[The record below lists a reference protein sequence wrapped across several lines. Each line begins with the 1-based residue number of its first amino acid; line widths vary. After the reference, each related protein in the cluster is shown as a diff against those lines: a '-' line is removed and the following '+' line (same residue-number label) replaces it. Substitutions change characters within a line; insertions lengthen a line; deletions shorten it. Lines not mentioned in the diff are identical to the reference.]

1 MLISRRC
8 DEEIVFPGV
17 GITIKVLKSTE
28 SRVRLAIDAPSHID
42 VLRREIMGRTDLS
55 TASHKLRNELNA
67 VNLAIEL
74 YNQLV
79 QRGQLDQAHQTYLKM
94 ITNLKRI
101 DSGYS
106 SIEQQQVSVEEG
118 PRVLVVEDDENEREL
133 LAVLLRLEGCAVDT
147 ATDGADAID
156 HISFAPR
163 PDIVLLDMKMPG
175 IDGPRT
181 LELIRES
188 PSFQDLTVFGISGT
202 GATEMGVTIGT
213 RRGVDA
219 WFEKPLNPNRLVE
232 AIRGRAATRAACRNP
247 GA

>member
-1 MLISRRC
+1 MLVISRRC
-8 DEEIVFPGV
+8 DEEIVFPGI

-28 SRVRLAIDAPSHID
+28 SRVRLAIEAPSHVD
-42 VLRREIMGRTDLS
+42 VLRREVLEKTDLS

-94 ITNLKRI
+94 LTSLKRI
-101 DSGYS
+101 DASYS
-106 SIEQQQVSVEEG
+106 SIEQQVAAEGG

-133 LAVLLRLEGCAVDT
+133 LAGLLRLEGCAVDT

-156 HISFAPR
+156 HISFAQR

-188 PSFQDLTVFGISGT
+188 PSFQDLTVFGISG
-202 GATEMGVTIGT
+202 MGPSEAGITIGT

-232 AIRGRAATRAACRNP
+232 AIRGRALNRTVCRNP
-247 GA
+247 SA